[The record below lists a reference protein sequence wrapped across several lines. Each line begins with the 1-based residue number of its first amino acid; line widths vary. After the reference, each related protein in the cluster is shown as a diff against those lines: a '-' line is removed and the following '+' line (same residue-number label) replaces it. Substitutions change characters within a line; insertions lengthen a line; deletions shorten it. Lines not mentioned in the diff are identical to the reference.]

1 MTANERYFAMALLI
15 GTGGL
20 IWLLSDILSPFLIG
34 IAIAYLGDPLVD
46 RMETWGLGRTVAV
59 SLVFVVLT
67 AVVVGV
73 VLVVLPL
80 MVGEVAALIRQIPA
94 LLAWLQQTG
103 SPLLM
108 ETFGVDPFAF
118 DLAELR
124 NNLAENWR
132 QAGDFAGIV
141 LREISQSSLALIAF
155 VANFVLI
162 PVVAFYLMRD
172 WDDLMDRL
180 RGLLPR
186 DKEPYFVGLAT
197 ECDDVLSA
205 FLRGQLLIML
215 LLGVVY
221 AIGLLIVGLD
231 LALLIGMLA
240 GLASIVPYLGFI
252 VGFGAAAIAALFQ
265 FGDPLVLVWVLVVFG
280 IGQALEGMILT
291 PLLVGDRIGLHPVA
305 VIFAIM
311 AGGQLFGLVGVLLAL
326 PAAAVIMV
334 FVRHLHDRYLES
346 EYYEPEN
353 EAGLILPGDESEQC

>member
-1 MTANERYFAMALLI
+1 M
-15 GTGGL
+15 
-20 IWLLSDILSPFLIG
+20 
-34 IAIAYLGDPLVD
+34 
-46 RMETWGLGRTVAV
+46 
-59 SLVFVVLT
+59 
-67 AVVVGV
+67 GV

-80 MVGEVAALIRQIPA
+80 LIAEVAALIRQIPA
-94 LLAWLQQTG
+94 LLAWLQEKG

-108 ETFGVDPFAF
+108 DTFGVDPFAV
-118 DLAELR
+118 DLSELTA
-124 NNLAENWR
+124 NLAENWR
-132 QAGDFAGIV
+132 QASGYAGVV
-141 LREISQSSLALIAF
+141 LREVSQSSLALLAML
-155 VANFVLI
+155 ANLVLI

-172 WDDLMDRL
+172 WDDLMDKL
-180 RGLLPR
+180 RALLPR
-186 DKEPYFVGLAT
+186 DQEAYFVGLAT

-221 AIGLLIVGLD
+221 AIGLMIVGLD

-280 IGQALEGMILT
+280 IGQALEGMVLT

-334 FVRHLHDRYLES
+334 FVRHLHDRYIES
-346 EYYEPEN
+346 EYYEAEN
-353 EAGLILPGDESEQC
+353 EAGLILPGDEPESR